1 MIKVNV
7 LPADTYNLVS
17 KGNLTDYDRIVLTML
32 YQPIIGSVATSLYF
46 TFWASL
52 EKEKKEYN
60 HYSLM
65 VNMGLNLDLIIEARE
80 KLEAIGLLKS
90 YQNKEE
96 TSIKKFLYTLYEPLS
111 PYEFIS
117 SPLLNT
123 LLLNNLGEDEYNKLI
138 SLFEQENIDLTNYND
153 ITCSFNQVFKMSG
166 DLVTNDTNIKKSLKN
181 SINAENDIDI
191 NSILDLIPDELLN
204 KKSITKETIN
214 TINNL
219 SFVYNLQEDD
229 LKEIIMNSIGIDHKI
244 DREELKKNSRSYYE
258 FNHNGND
265 PKAVYR
271 KQPENSKT
279 PNLDNTNKDKMIYT
293 FENSTPYDFL
303 EDEYNGVA
311 PTKSDLKIIEY
322 LIDEMKFQPAIVNVL
337 IYFVLRTN
345 ENKLTKAYIETIAGQ
360 WKREN
365 INTVPKAM
373 EFAKKEFK
381 ARKKHKE
388 KMPDWVDKQISSEIA
403 TKEEQ
408 EQISKMLKELVGE

>member
-1 MIKVNV
+1 MIKV
-7 LPADTYNLVS
+7 LPADTYNLIS
-17 KGNLTDYDRIVLTML
+17 KSNLTDYDIKVLTML
-32 YQPIIGSVATSLYF
+32 YQPIIGSVATNLYF
-46 TFWASL
+46 TFWTAL
-52 EKEKKEYN
+52 ETQNREYN
-60 HYSLM
+60 HYNLM

-80 KLEAIGLLKS
+80 KLEAIGLIKS
-90 YQNKEE
+90 YLNKEE
-96 TSIKKFLYTLYEPLS
+96 KSIKHFLYVLYEPLS

-123 LLLNNLGEDEYNKLI
+123 LLLNNLGENEYNKLI
-138 SLFEQENIDLTNYND
+138 SLFKQENIDLTNYKD
-153 ITCSFNQVFKMSG
+153 ITCTFNEVFKMSN

-181 SINAENDIDI
+181 TINIENNVDI
-191 NSILDLIPDELLN
+191 SGVLDLIPDEMLN
-204 KKSITKETIN
+204 KKAITKETIN

-219 SFVYNLQEDD
+219 SFIYNLNEED

-244 DREELKKNSRSYYE
+244 DKEEIKRNSRSYYE

-271 KQPENSKT
+271 KQPENLKT
-279 PNLDNTNKDKMIYT
+279 ANLDNTNKDKMIYT
-293 FENSTPYDFL
+293 FENTNPYDFL

-345 ENKLTKAYIETIAGQ
+345 SNKLTKAYIETIAGQ

-373 EFAKKEFK
+373 AFAKKEFQS
-381 ARKKHKE
+381 RKKHKE
-388 KMPDWVDKQISSEIA
+388 KIPSWVDKNITSEIA
-403 TKEEQ
+403 SKEEQ